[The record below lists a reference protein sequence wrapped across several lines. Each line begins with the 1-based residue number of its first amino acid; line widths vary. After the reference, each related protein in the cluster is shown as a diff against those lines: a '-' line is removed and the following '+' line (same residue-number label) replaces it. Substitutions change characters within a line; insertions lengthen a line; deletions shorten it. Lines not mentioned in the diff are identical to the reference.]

1 MKREVEQSATCREE
15 SRRYVSQDERHIRE
29 NGGAELLDDPR
40 LAQFCRTVGG
50 KLAIREAQALD
61 RCEKQVTSAAYHLIA
76 MILIRTAGNFL
87 ENWRKAGYA
96 LNQKAYNVA
105 SHFYNRAAF
114 AMRQA
119 SLAELYSHYSRS
131 QTCTNEVR
139 TLRERTGKRKK

>member
-1 MKREVEQSATCREE
+1 MKREAKQDTTCREDPH
-15 SRRYVSQDERHIRE
+15 RYVSRDEWHIRE
-29 NGGAELLDDPR
+29 NGGAELLDDPM
-40 LAQFCRTVGG
+40 LAQFCRIVGG

-61 RCEKQVTSAAYHLIA
+61 RCEKQVTAATYHLIA

-139 TLRERTGKRKK
+139 TLRERTGNKK